1 VGFSFPKGLSYLVLS
16 LVLGRDIH
24 ALVSTMLCLCMLDDD
39 DDDDDGMHACM
50 MISFPG
56 E

>member
-1 VGFSFPKGLSYLVLS
+1 
-16 LVLGRDIH
+16 
-24 ALVSTMLCLCMLDDD
+24 VSTMLCLCMLDDDDYD

>member
-1 VGFSFPKGLSYLVLS
+1 M
-16 LVLGRDIH
+16 
-24 ALVSTMLCLCMLDDD
+24 STMLCLCMLDDDDYD

>member
-1 VGFSFPKGLSYLVLS
+1 
-16 LVLGRDIH
+16 
-24 ALVSTMLCLCMLDDD
+24 MLCLCMLDDDDYD